1 MAEAGS
7 QETSQRTFTSPAA
20 IRDVKSKQCGVH
32 GGEELQR
39 RRDDHQ
45 THQPVKISNSPGAAA
60 RTASLPATAPAT
72 ACRSEAGD
80 GPEAE
85 RRMVCRF
92 RGGSFVERVGGR
104 AIGTTSQALAIQFG
118 SKLHD
123 AVALLRTLDDTDWKK
138 VTVAEQ
144 WSVGVTAHHYA
155 SILESVGELVS
166 ALAAGQAPEGFTR
179 ATLDEMNALHARDH
193 AHCTRAETIA
203 LLEKSGASTAAVLR
217 GLSDEQL
224 AKRGTVLTDAPPL
237 TVEQL
242 IALVLIKHADQH
254 FGNIR
259 KTIGR

>member
-1 MAEAGS
+1 M
-7 QETSQRTFTSPAA
+7 
-20 IRDVKSKQCGVH
+20 
-32 GGEELQR
+32 
-39 RRDDHQ
+39 
-45 THQPVKISNSPGAAA
+45 
-60 RTASLPATAPAT
+60 
-72 ACRSEAGD
+72 
-80 GPEAE
+80 
-85 RRMVCRF
+85 
-92 RGGSFVERVGGR
+92 
-104 AIGTTSQALAIQFG
+104 GTTSQALATQFE

-123 AVALLRTLDDTDWKK
+123 GVALLRTLDDTDWKK
-138 VTVAEQ
+138 VIVAEQ

-203 LLEKSGASTAAVLR
+203 LLEKSGASTAAMLR